1 MKVIRELQ
9 SELLRKTVTAT
20 DLQYL
25 KDQIRAVEIDRE
37 QVAEKA
43 KKDLEVV
50 SKIEEL
56 ATLPAKMREI
66 ELESLKR
73 ENTISELRNS
83 LDEQANRIKIL
94 ESANT
99 RAD

>member
-1 MKVIRELQ
+1 M
-9 SELLRKTVTAT
+9 
-20 DLQYL
+20 
-25 KDQIRAVEIDRE
+25 
-37 QVAEKA
+37 
-43 KKDLEVV
+43 V

>member
-1 MKVIRELQ
+1 MKVIRDLQ

>member
-56 ATLPAKMREI
+56 ASLPAKMREI

-83 LDEQANRIKIL
+83 LDEHANRIKIL